1 MQDLVRYAAPLVEC
15 RMSIVLPVSAKS
27 HFTKAV
33 LMESGKSRKLTRIC
47 TGDVFENESRFC
59 GVAMLQLPPCS
70 TVGEGVGVAVVPGVA
85 LAVAVGLGVAVA
97 EEVAAGVL
105 VPTARPEAG
114 ACAWLNCFSCR
125 HPASRN
131 ENANAST
138 IAMRLSTSLN

>member
-70 TVGEGVGVAVVPGVA
+70 TVGEGVGVAVVPGV
-85 LAVAVGLGVAVA
+85 GL
-97 EEVAAGVL
+97 AAGVL

-131 ENANAST
+131 ENAKTSMM
-138 IAMRLSTSLN
+138 AMRLSTSLN